1 MSIYTVEPAKLIQS
15 IAEKLKEYP
24 EIVPPEGSRFW
35 KIAFFKEL
43 APVEED
49 FWYIRCASLLRKINK
64 FGEIGVNRLRKKYGG
79 RNRKGSGLNHSAK
92 ASGKII
98 RVALQ
103 QLEKANLI
111 KSKKGARGGYSLGRK
126 PSKIKIGE
134 IIRALEGNTGLVK
147 CMALGKKGKYHCP
160 RERKCLTKNFW
171 KKIQDSLNSALNSIT
186 LADLVKN
193 Q

>member
-24 EIVPPEGSRFW
+24 EIVPPEESKFW
-35 KIAFFKEL
+35 KTAFFKEM

-49 FWYIRCASLLRKINK
+49 FWYIRCASLLRKIYK
-64 FGEIGVNRLRKKYGG
+64 FKNIGVNRLRKKYGG

-111 KSKKGARGGYSLGRK
+111 EITEKNGRK
-126 PSKIKIGE
+126 VAKEGHSL
-134 IIRALEGNTGLVK
+134 LERTAYSILR
-147 CMALGKKGKYHCP
+147 KK
-160 RERKCLTKNFW
+160 
-171 KKIQDSLNSALNSIT
+171 D
-186 LADLVKN
+186 
-193 Q
+193 